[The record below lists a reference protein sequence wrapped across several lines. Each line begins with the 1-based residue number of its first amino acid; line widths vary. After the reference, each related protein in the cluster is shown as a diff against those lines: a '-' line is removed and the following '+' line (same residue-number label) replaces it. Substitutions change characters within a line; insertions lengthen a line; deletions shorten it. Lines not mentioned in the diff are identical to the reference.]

1 MLERHNAMAKAFV
14 VRYGSMFNIST
25 FRVRG
30 AESQLKVGDRVI
42 VKSDRGTE
50 IGVII
55 YPAKEGMETENLPD
69 ILRKAAPEDEERW
82 RKIEEEER
90 PAEYKFCQQK
100 IRELKLPMKLVDV
113 EHILGREKIIFYF
126 LADGRVDFR
135 QLVKD
140 LAREYQTRIELK
152 QIGVRDEARLLAD
165 YEHCGRE
172 ICCKAFMK
180 ELEPVTMKMAKSQKA
195 TLDPAKISGR
205 CGRLMCC
212 LRFENGVYEEL
223 KKNLPRK
230 GTFVKTS
237 SGLEGE
243 VVDYDILKQ
252 ELTVESEGGR
262 RFVVNVR
269 EIVSRKAK
277 RQPRLSKPKEED
289 ESG

>member
-1 MLERHNAMAKAFV
+1 MAKAFV